1 MIFEIPDKFG
11 HRQDYMAWENST
23 RIVISA
29 HYMVADSICFLH
41 ILYSDG
47 NDDWFT
53 SEPAVFTYC
62 GKTVSEVGF
71 VKLPPTHTNDTK
83 VCLDNVSYPAR
94 PSESAPHARRRTY
107 PSVDNEPTGEA
118 ETISI
123 PVRGSE
129 THVVYGA
136 NTEHRVDWMD
146 AVVERGENGMI
157 TINIPEGTVPY

>member
-53 SEPAVFTYC
+53 TEQAFTYC

-83 VCLDNVSYPAR
+83 VCLDNVSYPPR
-94 PSESAPHARRRTY
+94 PSEREPHARRRTY
-107 PSVDNEPTGEA
+107 PSVDNEPTGQA
-118 ETISI
+118 ETIDI
-123 PVRGSE
+123 PVRRSE
-129 THVVYGA
+129 THVVFGA
-136 NTEHRVDWMD
+136 DTSVPDWGD
-146 AVVERGENGMI
+146 AVIERGENGMI
-157 TINIPEGTVPY
+157 TINLPEGTVPY